1 MRLSR
6 KEGRLIVSNC
16 AVKSS
21 DLMQCGFDGLA
32 VSLTSDAFL
41 PKDAIPENS
50 ENQALPPGKHS
61 KIKENATN

>member
-1 MRLSR
+1 M
-6 KEGRLIVSNC
+6 SNC

-32 VSLTSDAFL
+32 VSLTSDAFM
-41 PKDAIPENS
+41 PKDATPENS
-50 ENQALPPGKHS
+50 EDQALPPGKHS

>member
-1 MRLSR
+1 M
-6 KEGRLIVSNC
+6 SNC

-21 DLMQCGFDGLA
+21 ILMQCRFDGLA
-32 VSLTSDAFL
+32 ISLTSDAFM
-41 PKDAIPENS
+41 PKDATPENS